1 MKKILTTV
9 LLSAFVMLMVN
20 CSPKVG
26 EAVTKGPVPTIAEI
40 KLAYSPDELEQGQM
54 IWQRSCDKC
63 HKLYGADSRTPEKWN
78 SILRK
83 MIPMAKL
90 NMHDARLVRAYL
102 IANAQ
107 EM

>member
-1 MKKILTTV
+1 MKKILTT
-9 LLSAFVMLMVN
+9 LALSAFVMLMVN

-26 EAVTKGPVPTIAEI
+26 NVVTGGPVPTKAEI
-40 KLAYSPDELEQGQM
+40 KIAYSPDELEQGQM

-83 MIPMAKL
+83 MIPKAKL
-90 NMHDARLVRAYL
+90 NLHDAKLVHAYL

-107 EM
+107 GN